1 MTEKIQAAITSITL
15 NSRTYH
21 NVTVTPTLI
30 NFFFGKNG
38 TGKSTIAQQITNGSE
53 VVPDLADYEVL
64 VYDRDF
70 ITRNLKEDEGMPGVF
85 SVNEGNIEKQ
95 QEITTKESTLS
106 ELRTQYNEKK
116 TEYNEK
122 ASHPTA
128 LRATLDDTCWKAT
141 ANLRKNYPLA
151 MKNKRS
157 SKSSFVDEL
166 LRVKTAKECNV
177 DELKTLYSTAFGSDS
192 TIYPKLNM
200 AELLSTE
207 KIPGFDLLA
216 KSIVSSADTPFA
228 DFIRAIGATDW
239 IRQGHERFSHAA
251 GEKCPYCNQTLPADY
266 EQQIASCFDAQ
277 YEIDCRALHTF
288 KNDYEAAANAVINI
302 LQANTH
308 NTFPGSVK

>member
-1 MTEKIQAAITSITL
+1 MTEKMQAAITSITL

-38 TGKSTIAQQITNGSE
+38 TGKSTIAQQITNGSG

-128 LRATLDDTCWKAT
+128 LRATLDDTC
-141 ANLRKNYPLA
+141 
-151 MKNKRS
+151 
-157 SKSSFVDEL
+157 
-166 LRVKTAKECNV
+166 
-177 DELKTLYSTAFGSDS
+177 
-192 TIYPKLNM
+192 
-200 AELLSTE
+200 
-207 KIPGFDLLA
+207 
-216 KSIVSSADTPFA
+216 
-228 DFIRAIGATDW
+228 
-239 IRQGHERFSHAA
+239 
-251 GEKCPYCNQTLPADY
+251 
-266 EQQIASCFDAQ
+266 
-277 YEIDCRALHTF
+277 
-288 KNDYEAAANAVINI
+288 
-302 LQANTH
+302 
-308 NTFPGSVK
+308 